1 MMDMNLVWN
10 VVLTGLMGYIGFT
23 LKEKAIELKR
33 VEILLNK
40 TREEIAREYVTKQEV
55 HNDVNRVLDR
65 LDRLESKLDQ
75 FIREQKSA
83 IN

>member
-1 MMDMNLVWN
+1 MMEMMLWN
-10 VVLTGLMGYIGFT
+10 IALSGLLAYVGFT
-23 LKEKAIELKR
+23 LKEKATELKR

-55 HNDVNRVLDR
+55 HNDINRVLDR
-65 LDRLESKLDQ
+65 LDRLEAKLDT

-83 IN
+83 IK

>member
-1 MMDMNLVWN
+1 MMDMSLVWN
-10 VVLTGLMGYIGFT
+10 IVLTGLMGYIGFT

-55 HNDVNRVLDR
+55 HNDINRVLDR
-65 LDRLESKLDQ
+65 LDRLEAKLDT